1 MLERLNKLVILLLI
15 IGLIIPASVQAQ
27 SASRVVLLSPDLE
40 EFPKISAFLDV
51 RDGRGEFV
59 SGLQAGDVTVLE
71 DGIELSV
78 DGIVELQTGLR
89 VVVALNSGT
98 PLVIRNEEG
107 FSRLD
112 LISTFISGW
121 IGSLGGQYSD
131 DLSFVTV
138 SGEPVR
144 HTADAGEWMT
154 AWETAL
160 AEPNVQ
166 MPSLDILSRAIDL
179 AGDPAGE
186 PDIGRVVLFIT
197 PSFQASMAANIQ
209 DMADRATQS
218 GIRIYVLLID
228 SPSLFSRTSAQE
240 LRSMAFQTG
249 GQYGAFSGSEIL
261 PNLNVWIEPARLK
274 YQIGYRSQF
283 NTPGTH
289 EIAVRV
295 NTQEGELLTAPLT
308 IDLQL
313 RPPNPIFIS
322 LPGQIV
328 RAIPDDA
335 EIALENLEPKQYKI
349 EVLFDFPDSIQRDVV
364 RTILYVN
371 GELAVENNTPP
382 FNVFELDLT
391 RFEASQRLNLKVEAW
406 DELGLMGASIETPI
420 DITIQRPDQGL
431 WTAIIR
437 NGPFLVVGVISLVG
451 AVLVMVL
458 VLAGRVRPRSISG
471 RAFQQARNQDPVTQP
486 LDHIL
491 AQEDTL
497 PNRLTQFARRLPTRR
512 LPLGRKA
519 VKEPLAYLVRIGAN
533 GEPEAGNIISITSGE
548 VTFGSSPIQ
557 ATIILDDPAVEE
569 LHARLHKNGD
579 GGFYLSDQGSVA
591 GTWINYAP
599 VTNGGVRVEHGD
611 LLHIAKNCFRFTLH
625 KPEIVRKPKVLSLEE
640 KT

>member
-1 MLERLNKLVILLLI
+1 MLERLNKLVILLFV

-27 SASRVVLLSPDLE
+27 SASRAFLLSPDLE

-98 PLVIRNEEG
+98 PLVIRNEQG
-107 FSRLD
+107 ASRLD
-112 LISTFISGW
+112 LISMFVNGW
-121 IGSLGGQYSD
+121 IGTLGGQYLD
-131 DLSFVTV
+131 DLSLVTV
-138 SGEPVR
+138 LGEPVR
-144 HTADAGEWMT
+144 HATDAGEWMT

-166 MPSLDILSRAIDL
+166 NPSLDILGRAIDL
-179 AGDPAGE
+179 AGDSTGE

-197 PSFQASMAANIQ
+197 PSFQASMVANIQ

-218 GIRIYVLLID
+218 GVRVYVLLID
-228 SPSLFSRTSAQE
+228 SSALFSHTSAQE

-249 GQYGAFSGSEIL
+249 GQYGAFSGSETL

-295 NTQEGELLTAPLT
+295 NTQEGEMLTDPLT

-313 RPPNPIFIS
+313 RPPNPIFVS

-335 EIALENLEPKQYKI
+335 EIAVENLEPKQYKI
-349 EVLFDFPDSIQRDVV
+349 EVVFDFPDSIQRDVV

-371 GELAVENNTPP
+371 GELAVENNVPP

-437 NGPFLVVGVISLVG
+437 NGPFLVIGVISLVG

-458 VLAGRVRPRSISG
+458 VLAGRVRPRSIGG
-471 RAFQQARNQDPVTQP
+471 RALQQARNQDPVTQP

-491 AQEDTL
+491 AQEETS

-579 GGFYLSDQGSVA
+579 GEFYLSDQGSVA

-625 KPEIVRKPKVLSLEE
+625 KPEIVRKPKVLSLKE
-640 KT
+640 KA